1 MASHTFAVRLPALS
15 LAAGAAT
22 LAAAAVLANL
32 VPTLRAASVDPIA
45 ALRVD

>member
-1 MASHTFAVRLPALS
+1 MLFGVRPGDPVS

-32 VPTLRAASVDPIA
+32 VPALRAANVDPIA